1 MYMMI
6 FRAVLMPAMVF
17 LSFFTGWRM
26 AHRVILDECQRL
38 GGFFVRQ
45 GEFHCMST
53 LQMWLMHESP
63 HQRVYIA
70 GPMSGIDDLN
80 YPAFNETAA
89 RLRNKGWH
97 VENPAENPAPHVEA
111 SCHWTAYMRM
121 GISQLMTCHAIYL
134 LPGWQQSKGA
144 SLEYLIAQRLGL
156 KVMHHHQ
163 QEDVLQGWLS
173 DVMESTPP
181 MKPAAAAPA
190 PVLPDAIPIAAPVAT
205 PGKEIKPNEFQD
217 HIYA

>member
-6 FRAVLMPAMVF
+6 FRAVLLPAMVF

-38 GGFFVRQ
+38 GGFFVRR

-63 HQRVYIA
+63 HQRVYVA
-70 GPMSGIDDLN
+70 GPMSGLADMN
-80 YPAFNETAA
+80 YPAFNDAAA
-89 RLRNKGWH
+89 RLRAKGWH
-97 VENPAENPAPHVEA
+97 VENPAENPDPHVDA

-156 KVMHHHQ
+156 QVMHHHQ
-163 QEDVLQGWLS
+163 QEDVLQEWLS
-173 DVMESTPP
+173 DLVESAPAMTPATTAPTPTPP
-181 MKPAAAAPA
+181 SAPPA
-190 PVLPDAIPIAAPVAT
+190 AAPVAT
-205 PGKEIKPNEFQD
+205 PGYEIKPNEFQD